1 MNQTTSH
8 CKIYL
13 EIADVNFRLNTF
25 SLNAVLAF
33 IHLAMS
39 CSLDNATDMELVAC
53 VAGYKAQSAAAV
65 VCRLDQMI
73 DMI

>member
-13 EIADVNFRLNTF
+13 EIADVNFRLNNF

-33 IHLAMS
+33 IHLAG
-39 CSLDNATDMELVAC
+39 SLDNATNMELVAC